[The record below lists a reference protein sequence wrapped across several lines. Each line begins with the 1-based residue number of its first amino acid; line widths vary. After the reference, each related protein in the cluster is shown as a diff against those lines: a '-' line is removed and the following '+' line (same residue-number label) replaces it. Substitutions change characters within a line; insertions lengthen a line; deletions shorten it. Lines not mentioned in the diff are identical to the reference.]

1 MDEALRKE
9 QFSMAYIRVVAA
21 QAGLQVV
28 RPEVDDDSVDGV
40 IMADFGRRPR
50 LEVQAKATSLDTSEG
65 DYIHLPLK
73 IKNYND
79 LRMDTLHPRVL
90 VVLIMPK
97 DEADWLT
104 QSSERL
110 CLHHC
115 AYWLTLHGLPPTSN
129 TSTVTVE
136 VPKANVFDSEQLTD
150 IMHRIELGELP

>member
-9 QFSMAYIRVVAA
+9 QFSMAYVRVVAA
-21 QAGLQVV
+21 GAGLQVV

-50 LEVQAKATSLDTSEG
+50 LEVQAKATSQDMFMG
-65 DYIHLPLK
+65 DYIHFPLK

-79 LRMDTLHPRVL
+79 LRVDAWHPRVL
-90 VVLIMPK
+90 VVLIMPE

-104 QSSERL
+104 QSPERL

-115 AYWLTLHGLPPTSN
+115 AYWLTLRGRPPTSN
-129 TSTVTVE
+129 TSTVTVQ
-136 VPKANVFDSEQLTD
+136 VPKANVFDSAQLAD